1 MECWE
6 ERNIS
11 DTNKTAAFILL
22 LNHHLQPTIA
32 NKALANCL
40 LRTSY
45 FASHTSMELQEFI
58 EIFNHWKRNISIDF
72 DQSKMIQEISKLIE
86 SRADFVLSNKYRNGY
101 SNIAMQIVAFAE
113 LLVANGMIN
122 FQGDY
127 IDQYH
132 KKYQRFSAFRKELRR
147 FGG

>member
-1 MECWE
+1 ME
-6 ERNIS
+6 
-11 DTNKTAAFILL
+11 
-22 LNHHLQPTIA
+22 P
-32 NKALANCL
+32 
-40 LRTSY
+40 
-45 FASHTSMELQEFI
+45 QEFI
-58 EIFNHWKRNISIDF
+58 EIFNHWKQNISIDF
-72 DQSKMIQEISKLIE
+72 DQSKMIQEISKQIE